1 MNQAPAEPQIGV
13 RVNGEARQ
21 VPAGA
26 TVAAV
31 LESMAIDP
39 RLVAIELDG
48 RIVPRGALDMVSL
61 NDGARLEIVRFV
73 QGG

>member
-1 MNQAPAEPQIGV
+1 VNQTPGEPRIGV

-21 VPAGA
+21 VAAGA
-26 TVAAV
+26 TVAAL

-48 RIVPRGALDMVSL
+48 RIVSRAALDTVSL
-61 NDGARLEIVRFV
+61 DDGARLEIVRFV